1 MTIRTLTLS
10 PALDYAVSVTPSLK
24 LGDINRTSKEEFS
37 AGGKGINVSIVLKR
51 LGYPSIA
58 LGFLS
63 GFTGDYIEKLLKDE
77 KLDTDFVHTKGITR
91 INVKIEGEEETA
103 INGKG
108 PSVTNEELEMLV
120 SRLKKMEDG
129 DVLVMSGQIPPT
141 LPSDTYEKILEGI
154 YDKKVLT
161 IVDSTGK
168 LLTDSLK
175 YHPFLI
181 KPNVDELSEI
191 FNKKISNDDEIIFY
205 CKELQKLGAR
215 NVLISKG
222 GNGALLLTEEGK
234 SYSKSAMNGK
244 VISTVGSGDSM
255 VAGFLAGYLRY
266 HDYEQALLLALSTG
280 SATAFKKGLAD
291 KEDVDA
297 IMTKM
302 YGKKYE

>member
-24 LGDINRTSKEEFS
+24 IGDINRTNKEEFS

-63 GFTGDYIEKLLKDE
+63 GFTGDYIENLLKDE
-77 KLDTDFVHTKGITR
+77 ELETDFVHTEGITR
-91 INVKIEGEEETA
+91 INVKIEGEKETA

-108 PSVTNEELEMLV
+108 PSVTNEELETLV
-120 SRLKKMEDG
+120 SKLKKMEDG

-141 LPSDTYEKILEGI
+141 LPNDTYEKILEGI
-154 YDKKVLT
+154 SDKKVLT

-191 FNKKISNDDEIIFY
+191 FKTTITNDEEIVQA
-205 CKELQKLGAR
+205 CKELQKLGAK

-222 GNGALLLTEEGK
+222 GDGAVLVTEEGEV
-234 SYSKSAMNGK
+234 YSKPAMKGK

-255 VAGFLAGYLRY
+255 VAGFLAGYLKY
-266 HDYEQALLLALSTG
+266 QNYENALLLALSTG

-291 KEDVDA
+291 REDVDA
-297 IMTKM
+297 IMMKM
-302 YGKKYE
+302 YGKKY